1 MWGSILLNILCS
13 VSAAPSS
20 IVFFVLV
27 QGTVHVRV
35 VCLSVPTVCGLY
47 SYHLSE
53 MVTTVIILPGHK
65 EWLAQDVSVPPHTRG
80 E

>member
-1 MWGSILLNILCS
+1 MWGSILLNIVCS

-35 VCLSVPTVCGLY
+35 ACLSVPTVCGLY
-47 SYHLSE
+47 SYHLSDVLHSKHNTQE
-53 MVTTVIILPGHK
+53 ELCRCM
-65 EWLAQDVSVPPHTRG
+65 LA
-80 E
+80 